1 MTNATGYSGSMQE
14 ELKAVSG
21 KLSESIEVV
30 GERQRQVGV
39 SGMEVQSPGKAA
51 RILNALADGEPTRR
65 IERQF
70 RVGGSLLTRMRRDH
84 HEVLREARLVRA
96 QAAAEVADK
105 ARELLAQKIDQLSGD
120 EQALAKANLKDMG
133 ITFGIVTDKAQL
145 LANDPTLIVQDQTP
159 KVTLQDAIDLIEDAK
174 EKVRQSE
181 TERIGLDSDS
191 TALEPD
197 QSSL

>member
-1 MTNATGYSGSMQE
+1 MQE

>member
-1 MTNATGYSGSMQE
+1 MQQ

-21 KLSESIEVV
+21 KLAESIEVV

-159 KVTLQDAIDLIEDAK
+159 KVTLQDAVDLIEDAK

>member
-1 MTNATGYSGSMQE
+1 
-14 ELKAVSG
+14 KAVSG

>member
-1 MTNATGYSGSMQE
+1 MQE

-197 QSSL
+197 QGCL

>member
-1 MTNATGYSGSMQE
+1 MQE

-159 KVTLQDAIDLIEDAK
+159 KVTLQDARDFIEEAK
-174 EKVRQSE
+174 AKVARQEENEK
-181 TERIGLDSDS
+181 IGIGFDGGGGG
-191 TALEPD
+191 AD
-197 QSSL
+197 QSSS

>member
-1 MTNATGYSGSMQE
+1 MQE

-51 RILNALADGEPTRR
+51 RILNALADGNPTRK
-65 IERQF
+65 IERHF

-84 HEVLREARLVRA
+84 HEVLREARMIRA
-96 QAAAEVADK
+96 QAAAEVADQ
-105 ARELLAQKIDQLSGD
+105 ARELLAKKIDQLAGD
-120 EQALAKANLKDMG
+120 EQALAKANLKDLG

-159 KVTLQDAIDLIEDAK
+159 KVTLQDARDFIEEAK
-174 EKVRQSE
+174 AEVARRTNGE
-181 TERIGLDSDS
+181 SDRR
-191 TALEPD
+191 E
-197 QSSL
+197 